1 MAPRS
6 LLAGSMMHTD
16 LPVSPAFFKEHIPS
30 AIGLLRVIVHSPSA
44 HLPKSDF
51 PGPLA
56 ETLPAEHDMIS
67 AYKSLFPPAH
77 LAFVRPAAIDFLLF
91 SSH

>member
-1 MAPRS
+1 
-6 LLAGSMMHTD
+6 
-16 LPVSPAFFKEHIPS
+16 VSPAFFKEHIPS

-44 HLPKSDF
+44 HLFKSDF

-56 ETLPAEHDMIS
+56 EALPAEHNMIS
-67 AYKSLFPPAH
+67 AHKPLFTPAH
-77 LAFVRPAAIDFLLF
+77 LAFVRTATIDLLLF

>member
-1 MAPRS
+1 MS

-44 HLPKSDF
+44 HLFKSDF

-56 ETLPAEHDMIS
+56 EALPAEHNMIS
-67 AYKSLFPPAH
+67 AHKPLFTPAH
-77 LAFVRPAAIDFLLF
+77 LAFVRTATIDLLLF

>member
-1 MAPRS
+1 
-6 LLAGSMMHTD
+6 MMHTD

-30 AIGLLRVIVHSPSA
+30 ATGLLRVIVQSPSA
-44 HLPKSDF
+44 HLFKSDF
-51 PGPLA
+51 TGPFP

-67 AYKSLFPPAH
+67 AHKPLFTPAH
-77 LAFVRPAAIDFLLF
+77 LAFVRTATIDLLLF